1 MRYCFLAIF
10 LGLFIFMPVH
20 AATDQRGLAAVEKNR
35 DSRKRVAL
43 VVGNSNY
50 LSSPLKNPANDA
62 RTMARTL
69 RKLGFEVDE
78 KTDLNYFQFNEAVE
92 NFGNRLK
99 TGGVGLFYYA
109 GHGMQV
115 QGNNYLIPVDAKM
128 KSENEVR
135 YKAIDAGLVLAKME
149 QAKSD
154 VNIVVLDACRD
165 NPFGRSFRSSSHGLA
180 NMEAPNGTIIAYA
193 TAPGKTASDGE
204 GGSNGLYTAELARVL
219 ETPGLKVEDVFKRV
233 LRGVREKSAN
243 AQIPWLAT
251 SFEGDFYFTSPSGM
265 TDLQPSPVQAKPL
278 EAYKNPPAENERPK
292 TYAKENTA
300 KHSLVLMETSM
311 GNVKL
316 ELFDQESPISVRNFL
331 NYVANGFYSDTILHR
346 VISRFII
353 QGGGF
358 SSDFIRKNT
367 NAPIKSESS
376 NGLKNLRGTI
386 ATARTKAPDSA
397 NSQFFINV
405 VNNDGSLDPPN
416 NDGHGYSAVFGK
428 VVDGMEVVDLISKVR
443 TGDYKGSKD
452 VPVDPVVIKSIRVLN

>member
-1 MRYCFLAIF
+1 MRYCFLAIL
-10 LGLFIFMPVH
+10 LGLFIYMPVH
-20 AATDQRGLAAVEKNR
+20 AATDQRGLAVVEKNR

-43 VVGNSNY
+43 VVGNSSY

-62 RTMARTL
+62 RTMARSL
-69 RKLGFEVDE
+69 RKLGFDVDE

-204 GGSNGLYTAELARVL
+204 GDTNGLYTAELVRVL
-219 ETPGLKVEDVFKRV
+219 DTPGLKVEDVFKRV
-233 LRGVREKSAN
+233 LRGVREKSGN
-243 AQIPWLAT
+243 VQVPWLAT
-251 SFEGDFYFTSPSGM
+251 SFEGDFYFTSPLGT
-265 TDLQPSPVQAKPL
+265 TDVQASPIQSKPM
-278 EAYKNPPAENERPK
+278 EPFKQQPVENEWRK
-292 TYAKENTA
+292 TNEKDNTA
-300 KHSLVLMETSM
+300 RHSLILMETSL

-316 ELFDQESPISVRNFL
+316 ELFDQESPISVKNFL
-331 NYVANGFYSDTILHR
+331 NYVISGFYNDTIIHR
-346 VISRFII
+346 VISRFMI

-358 SSDFIRKNT
+358 SSDFNKKST
-367 NAPIKSESS
+367 SVPIKSESS

-405 VNNDGSLDPPN
+405 VNNGSLDPPN

-428 VVDGMEVVDLISKVR
+428 VIDGMEVVDLIDKVK
-443 TGDYKGSKD
+443 TGDYKGFKD
-452 VPVDPVVIKSIRVLN
+452 VPVDQVVIKSIRVLN